1 MGGIQNQLIPGAN
14 TLSAGIDKLS
24 ATLNGSFSQIKSNAD
39 TYGVKYQ
46 TALTSAK
53 TLETAATTTLPNGA
67 TLNDI
72 LTQVG
77 QLAGGVDMTIKTAT
91 DLSGDLTD
99 ESKVTALFTKYITA
113 YTAGS

>member
-24 ATLNGSFSQIKSNAD
+24 VTLNGSFSQIKSNAD

-72 LTQVG
+72 SYTG
-77 QLAGGVDMTIKTAT
+77 WQLAGGVDMTIKTAT
-91 DLSGDLTD
+91 DLSGDLAD
-99 ESKVTALFTKYITA
+99 GVKCDSIIY
-113 YTAGS
+113 